1 MSGKEL
7 SLTNKLACRMI
18 TVIVAIISLAY
29 IMEIV
34 KGTKGVVY
42 VLSVIVL
49 GWIPTIM
56 CNVAYKRNEESPR
69 IKIYYIAGFGIFY
82 AYLLFTGTNDL
93 IFTYAMPMFFILILY
108 NNIRAS
114 VATVLGAAIIVV
126 GYNGMRLIQGKLGVN
141 NAATAEIQI
150 LIMFLIAYYVY
161 QCSKTNIEVAESKEA
176 VIKNEQIKTAEML
189 EETTKA
195 STEVSN
201 GVIEVSEQ
209 VSEIGRTVSSTAEAM
224 EQMSESITNSAEAIQ
239 NQMIKTQDIQESV
252 AEMTQLSTAA
262 LDSANTASI
271 AVMDG
276 NVRLKRLDA
285 LSKESIEAEAKISE
299 SLEELTRVS
308 NEMTSIIDSIS
319 SVANQT
325 NLLSLNASIEA
336 ARAGE
341 SGKGFAVV
349 ANEIGNLAKQTSEAT
364 GKISELI
371 LSVQNKI
378 SEVNTEN
385 EKFAVNANEQ
395 RTCTENVAESFEVI
409 NESVNELKNKISAVE
424 DSSRELM
431 DANRVIVDN
440 IQTISA
446 ITEEL
451 SASANESATRSK
463 DAVGIVTDAG
473 NTFDELLKV
482 AEKLNK

>member
-1 MSGKEL
+1 M
-7 SLTNKLACRMI
+7 
-18 TVIVAIISLAY
+18 
-29 IMEIV
+29 
-34 KGTKGVVY
+34 
-42 VLSVIVL
+42 
-49 GWIPTIM
+49 
-56 CNVAYKRNEESPR
+56 
-69 IKIYYIAGFGIFY
+69 
-82 AYLLFTGTNDL
+82 
-93 IFTYAMPMFFILILY
+93 LILCWRSY
-108 NNIRAS
+108 CFKE
-114 VATVLGAAIIVV
+114 VL
-126 GYNGMRLIQGKLGVN
+126 
-141 NAATAEIQI
+141 
-150 LIMFLIAYYVY
+150 
-161 QCSKTNIEVAESKEA
+161 
-176 VIKNEQIKTAEML
+176 
-189 EETTKA
+189 
-195 STEVSN
+195 N